1 MRTGRLLAAA
11 VLSIIIAGC
20 STVPATSQPSS
31 AHIRTESTPPPVA
44 GRIPAP
50 VQQAPVL
57 PKPRPAAKTET
68 YSVVVNNVRVQD
80 LLFALARDA
89 RLNVDIHPGIV
100 GTVTLNAIDQT
111 LPQLLNRIARQTD
124 MRYELDGPNL
134 AVMPDSPYLRTYKV
148 NYVNM
153 SREITGTVSINTQIA
168 SGGSS
173 GSTSGSVA
181 GGSIGS
187 GNTSSTSIENKSK
200 NRFWEDLEKNVKDLL
215 RETDKLILQG
225 AAETVQASQAST
237 QTSQSADASGSGQ
250 ARTQQGGP
258 ILGLGTGSYG
268 QGNQRVQ
275 GKQDAGEQFQ
285 SSQGGR
291 VYSYREAASV
301 IVHPETGVVT
311 VRATS
316 RQHEK
321 IQEFLDHVLTS
332 ARRQVLIE
340 ATIVEVTLND
350 GYQQGIEWSRLRP
363 DGSGFNIQRPTVNTN
378 TTDPFTPFIL
388 RYLNKSSPLDLSITL
403 RFLES
408 FGSVKVLS
416 SPRLSVL
423 NNQTA
428 LLKVVD
434 SIVYF
439 NIKSDTSQQ
448 ANAGTLTTVTSTAE
462 SVSVGLVMAVTPQI
476 NESDSVMLNVRPTIS
491 SVFSFQPDPVN
502 AGNSVPQIRTREI
515 ESILR
520 VSNGD
525 VAVLGGLMEDRVD
538 YKTGRLPLIGAIP
551 GLGEVFTSRNNA
563 MQKTELVIFLRPIVV
578 REASVAGDYRGYRE
592 QLPADDFLD
601 DPQARERRLPTLEGL
616 SR

>member
-89 RLNVDIHPGIV
+89 KLNVDVHPGIV

-148 NYVNM
+148 DYVNM
-153 SREITGTVSINTQIA
+153 SRDITGTVSINTQIA

-187 GNTSSTSIENKSK
+187 GNTSSTNIENKSK
-200 NRFWEDLEKNVKDLL
+200 NRFWEDLEKNIKDLL
-215 RETDKLILQG
+215 RETDKILPEGSSETFIERAEVQATSGTG
-225 AAETVQASQAST
+225 AA
-237 QTSQSADASGSGQ
+237 SA
-250 ARTQQGGP
+250 TN
-258 ILGLGTGSYG
+258 GTGVRGAATRPSI
-268 QGNQRVQ
+268 
-275 GKQDAGEQFQ
+275 AGSPNPAALENTATTMVRRATF
-285 SSQGGR
+285 
-291 VYSYREAASV
+291 REAASV

-321 IQEFLDHVLTS
+321 VQEFLDHVLTS

-350 GYQQGIEWSRLRP
+350 GYQQGIEWSRLRQ
-363 DGSGFNIQRPTVNTN
+363 DGSGFSIQRPGVSTN
-378 TTDPFTPFIL
+378 TTTQFTPFLLSYI
-388 RYLNKSSPLDLSITL
+388 NKSSPLDLSIALAVPRIL
-403 RFLES
+403 RLRE
-408 FGSVKVLS
+408 GSVEPTAVGIEQS
-416 SPRLSVL
+416 DGPAQGRGQHRL
-423 NNQTA
+423 
-428 LLKVVD
+428 
-434 SIVYF
+434 
-439 NIKSDTSQQ
+439 
-448 ANAGTLTTVTSTAE
+448 
-462 SVSVGLVMAVTPQI
+462 
-476 NESDSVMLNVRPTIS
+476 
-491 SVFSFQPDPVN
+491 FQRQGRHHDEPDEYGP
-502 AGNSVPQIRTREI
+502 
-515 ESILR
+515 
-520 VSNGD
+520 
-525 VAVLGGLMEDRVD
+525 DRND
-538 YKTGRLPLIGAIP
+538 NGAI
-551 GLGEVFTSRNNA
+551 GLR
-563 MQKTELVIFLRPIVV
+563 RPRHVSH
-578 REASVAGDYRGYRE
+578 R
-592 QLPADDFLD
+592 AD
-601 DPQARERRLPTLEGL
+601 QR
-616 SR
+616 